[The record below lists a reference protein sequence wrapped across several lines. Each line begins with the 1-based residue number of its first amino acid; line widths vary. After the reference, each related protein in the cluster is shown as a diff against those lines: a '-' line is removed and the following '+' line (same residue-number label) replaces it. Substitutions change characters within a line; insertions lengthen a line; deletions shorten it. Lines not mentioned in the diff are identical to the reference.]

1 VQLPT
6 VERIR
11 TYPIKSLDGAERE
24 RAELVSGGCLAGDRE
39 FAVVDDD
46 GEYVNGVRTDAVH
59 GLTTAVDRD
68 AGTVRI
74 GERGAD
80 ERREFD
86 LDDRTGLG
94 DWLSDYFG
102 FDVTVVRDETGMVD
116 RPDRGP
122 TVITTATLR
131 EVASWFDGVSADGVR
146 RRFRANVE
154 VSGVPAFWEDA
165 LYTGDGRRAF
175 EIGDVRFEGDG
186 PVARCVVP
194 TRDPDTGERTEGFQE
209 AFVERRDATLP
220 EWAPPERFDHYYKL
234 MTNTR
239 VPESEWGE
247 AFSVGDPVRVL
258 D

>member
-11 TYPIKSLDGAERE
+11 TYPIKSLDGADRE
-24 RAELVSGGCLAGDRE
+24 QAELVESGTLDGDRE
-39 FAVVDDD
+39 YAVVDGD
-46 GEYVNGVRTDAVH
+46 GEYVNGVRTADVH
-59 GLTTAVDRD
+59 GLTVSVDRE
-68 AGTVRI
+68 AGTVTVGRG
-74 GERGAD
+74 GED
-80 ERREFD
+80 QRRAFD
-86 LDDRTGLG
+86 LDDCAVLD
-94 DWLSDYFG
+94 DWLSTYFDL
-102 FDVTVVRDETGMVD
+102 DVTVVRDETGMVD

-122 TVITTATLR
+122 TVISTATLR

-154 VSGVPAFWEDA
+154 VSGVPAFWEDG
-165 LYTGDGRRAF
+165 LYTADGRRSF

-209 AFVERRDATLP
+209 AFVERREAALP
-220 EWAPPERFDHYYKL
+220 EWAQEERFDHYYKL

-247 AFSVGDPVRVL
+247 AISVGDPVRVL